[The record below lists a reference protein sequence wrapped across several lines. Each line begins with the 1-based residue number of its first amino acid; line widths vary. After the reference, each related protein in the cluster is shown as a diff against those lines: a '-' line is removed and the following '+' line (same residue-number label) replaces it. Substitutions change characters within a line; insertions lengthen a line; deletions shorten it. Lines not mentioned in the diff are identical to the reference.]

1 MTTNQIYTL
10 VNSVTSQAIGST
22 ALTAVDASTLVAL
35 GDTVL
40 SSTTNTEAWLST
52 LLQRVGKTIFAFREY
67 RNKLADM
74 VVDDFTMGAILQK
87 ISFQLVDAVSDPSY
101 SLTDGSTVDPY
112 KIYNPEVEQ
121 KLFVQRT
128 PYMMPITIS
137 RVLLKEAFLSEAA
150 MQSFIGYIFGTV
162 RNSIELS
169 LENLGRTTI
178 NNFMAEIY
186 GTAREIKLVTMFN
199 TEFNR
204 GSAEGQ
210 EPALTAAT
218 AYNDPQFLRW
228 AVGVINIFS
237 DYLTDMSEQFNDGT
251 IPRHTPKDRQKF
263 KVLSLFER
271 KLETVVQWQA
281 FKDGYVSLNNYET
294 MNFWQSQESVDKIDV
309 NKASAPSTEVKGANI
324 VGFMYDRDALG
335 TYQKEEDVLTTPVN
349 AAGRYYN
356 TFYHMKQLWFN
367 DLSENGIIFTLN

>member
-1 MTTNQIYTL
+1 MTTNQIYSL

-22 ALTAVDASTLVAL
+22 ELTAVDASTLVAL
-35 GDTVL
+35 GNSVL
-40 SSTTNTEAWLST
+40 SSTSNTEAWLST
-52 LLQRVGKTIFAFREY
+52 LLQRVGKTIFAYREY

-87 ISFQLVDAVSDPSY
+87 ISFHLVDAVSDPSY
-101 SLTDGSTVDPY
+101 SLTEGGTVDQY

-169 LENLGRTTI
+169 LENLGRTTM

-186 GTAREIKLVTMFN
+186 GTAREIKLVTLFN
-199 TEFNR
+199 KEFNR
-204 GSAEGQ
+204 GSEEGQ
-210 EPALTAAT
+210 ESAITAEQ

-228 AVGVINIFS
+228 AVGVINLYS
-237 DYLTDMSEQFNDGT
+237 DYLTDMSEQYNDGSIT
-251 IPRHTPKDRQKF
+251 RHTPKDRQKF

-281 FKDGYVSLNNYET
+281 FRDGYVSLNNYET
-294 MNFWQSQESVDKIDV
+294 MNFWQSQKSVDEIDV
-309 NKASAPSTEVKGANI
+309 KKASNNATEVKGANI

-335 TYQKEEDVLTTPVN
+335 TYQKEEEVLTTSVN

>member
-52 LLQRVGKTIFAFREY
+52 LLQRVGKTIFAYREY

-101 SLTDGSTVDPY
+101 SLTDGGTVDPY

-186 GTAREIKLVTMFN
+186 GSAREIKLVTLFN
-199 TEFNR
+199 KEFNR
-204 GSAEGQ
+204 GSA
-210 EPALTAAT
+210 
-218 AYNDPQFLRW
+218 DRSRHLRLHRPIMTHSSS
-228 AVGVINIFS
+228 GGRS
-237 DYLTDMSEQFNDGT
+237 
-251 IPRHTPKDRQKF
+251 
-263 KVLSLFER
+263 
-271 KLETVVQWQA
+271 
-281 FKDGYVSLNNYET
+281 VS
-294 MNFWQSQESVDKIDV
+294 
-309 NKASAPSTEVKGANI
+309 
-324 VGFMYDRDALG
+324 
-335 TYQKEEDVLTTPVN
+335 
-349 AAGRYYN
+349 
-356 TFYHMKQLWFN
+356 
-367 DLSENGIIFTLN
+367 

>member
-1 MTTNQIYTL
+1 MTTNQIYSL

-101 SLTDGSTVDPY
+101 SLTDGGTVDPY

-186 GTAREIKLVTMFN
+186 GTAREIKLVTLFN

-204 GSAEGQ
+204 GSEEGQ
-210 EPALTAAT
+210 EPAITAAQ
-218 AYNDPQFLRW
+218 AYNDETFLRW
-228 AVGVINIFS
+228 AVGVMNLFS
-237 DYLTDMSEQFNDGT
+237 DFLTDMSEKYNDGS

-281 FKDGYVSLNNYET
+281 FREGYVSLNNYET